1 MLSNPLDRNQ
11 NDDPRLLR
19 QLLGR
24 AHDLASRHA
33 LRSVVVGLAGF
44 EGDPEYP
51 EIVDYLVSS
60 LRVDDGVYRMTR
72 ERTLLLLTDVDGS
85 RAREIIDRVILDY
98 RESFPSTAD
107 PAIAIGY
114 YEVVPGI
121 DDVTVKHVLPTIFA
135 DPPRAH

>member
-33 LRSVVVGLAGF
+33 LHSVVVGMAGF

-51 EIVDYLVSS
+51 EIVDFVVSA
-60 LRVDDGVYRMTR
+60 LRVDDAVFRMTR
-72 ERTLLLLTDVDGS
+72 ERTLLLLADVDAS
-85 RAREIIDRVILDY
+85 RAREIINRVIDDY

-107 PAIAIGY
+107 PAITIGY
-114 YEVVPGI
+114 YEVAPGS
-121 DDVTVKHVLPTIFA
+121 DDVTVKHVLPTVFA
-135 DPPRAH
+135 DLPRAH